1 VERDYIHMTDRYD
14 KFGKLCNDIFTLSPT
29 IRSAVVIDKIGKL
42 VAGGMRDGIKSMED
56 KEDSQK
62 LYVEFALRS
71 VMREEFDEEFG
82 KTIYSFSEREKI
94 KLASFPL
101 DNHHILRVSIKKEED
116 HSNEII
122 DNILKIIG
130 KNITPS
136 SQ

>member
-1 VERDYIHMTDRYD
+1 MSYRYH
-14 KFGKLCNDIFTLSPT
+14 KFEKLCDDIFALSPS
-29 IRSAVVIDKIGKL
+29 IRSAAVIDKIGKL
-42 VAGGMRDGIKSMED
+42 VAGGMRQGIKSLED

-71 VMREEFDEEFG
+71 VMREDFDEEFG

-101 DNHHILRVSIKKEED
+101 DNHHILRVSIKKEEPR
-116 HSNEII
+116 SNEII

-130 KNITPS
+130 KNITV
-136 SQ
+136 

>member
-1 VERDYIHMTDRYD
+1 
-14 KFGKLCNDIFTLSPT
+14 SPT
-29 IRSAVVIDKIGKL
+29 IRSAAVIDKIGKL
-42 VAGGMRDGIKSMED
+42 VAGGMRQGIKSLED

-71 VMREEFDEEFG
+71 VMREDFDEEFG

-101 DNHHILRVSIKKEED
+101 DNHHILRVSIKKEEPRSD
-116 HSNEII
+116 EII

-130 KNITPS
+130 KNITV
-136 SQ
+136 

>member
-1 VERDYIHMTDRYD
+1 MSDFYH
-14 KFGKLCNDIFTLSPT
+14 KFEKLCNDIFTLSST
-29 IRSAVVIDKIGKL
+29 IRSAIVIDKIGKL
-42 VAGGMRDGIKSMED
+42 VAGGMRQGIKSMED

-71 VMREEFDEEFG
+71 VMREEFDKEFG

-101 DNHHILRVSIKKEED
+101 GNHHILRVSIEKEGSS
-116 HSNEII
+116 HNEII

-130 KNITPS
+130 NNITT
-136 SQ
+136 

>member
-1 VERDYIHMTDRYD
+1 MHMSDSYH
-14 KFGKLCNDIFTLSPT
+14 KFEKLCNDIFALSST
-29 IRSAVVIDKIGKL
+29 IRSVVVIDKIGKL
-42 VAGGMRDGIKSMED
+42 VAGGMREGINSMED
-56 KEDSQK
+56 KGDSQK

-101 DNHHILRVSIKKEED
+101 DNHHILRVSIKKEEP

-130 KNITPS
+130 KNITV
-136 SQ
+136 

>member
-1 VERDYIHMTDRYD
+1 MSDSYH
-14 KFGKLCNDIFTLSPT
+14 KFEKLCNDIFALSST
-29 IRSAVVIDKIGKL
+29 IRSAVVIDKIGKP
-42 VAGGMRDGIKSMED
+42 VAGGMREGIKSMED

-71 VMREEFDEEFG
+71 VMREEFDKEFG

-101 DNHHILRVSIKKEED
+101 DNHHILRVSIKKEEH

-122 DNILKIIG
+122 ENILKIIG
-130 KNITPS
+130 KNVTS
-136 SQ
+136 

>member
-1 VERDYIHMTDRYD
+1 MSDRNH
-14 KFGKLCNDIFTLSPT
+14 KFGKLCNDIFALSST

-42 VAGGMRDGIKSMED
+42 VAGGMREGIKSMED